1 MMDPERIKQLIESHL
16 PECTAVINND
26 MGDGEHFA
34 AEVVS
39 SAFDGLSLVKQHQLV
54 YQALGDHMKS
64 DIHAL
69 ALKTFTTAQWAQ
81 RN

>member
-1 MMDPERIKQLIESHL
+1 MMDPERIKELIESHL
-16 PECTAVINND
+16 PDCTALVLND